1 VVRFKN
7 NKARRIVEARDR
19 FIGAREKGLRELLLD
34 AGRTGETGG
43 EAGDR
48 SASGG
53 AGTGPVRA
61 MREWL
66 AGNVLGFGYKEASH
80 FLRNVGF
87 CGAPPDANRPREVAI
102 LDRHVLKNLHALG
115 LIGPVPESLSPKRY
129 LEIEEVMNGYAG
141 KIGIPLA
148 HLDFVLWYRETGDIF
163 K

>member
-7 NKARRIVEARDR
+7 NKARRIVEARNR

-43 EAGDR
+43 D
-48 SASGG
+48 G
-53 AGTGPVRA
+53 AGTRSVRA

-66 AGNVLGFGYKEASH
+66 VANVIGFGYKEASH

-87 CGAPPDANRPREVAI
+87 CGALAGANRPREVAI
-102 LDRHVLKNLHALG
+102 LDRHVLKNLRALG

-141 KIGIPLA
+141 KIGIPLD
-148 HLDFVLWYRETGDIF
+148 HLDFVLWYRETGEIF